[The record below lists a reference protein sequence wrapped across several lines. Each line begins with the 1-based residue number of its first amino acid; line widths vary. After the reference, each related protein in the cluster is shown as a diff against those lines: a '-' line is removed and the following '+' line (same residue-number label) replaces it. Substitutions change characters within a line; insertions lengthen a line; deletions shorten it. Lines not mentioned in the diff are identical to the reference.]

1 MLIIDTEIYS
11 DYFLVSALNIETG
24 KITHIEAFD
33 GKPINQKRL
42 HTLMTEYV
50 TMSFN
55 GNHFDLPL
63 IAAALKP
70 HSYSVAQLK
79 KLADTI
85 IKSTESIWRIL
96 KAYELRVP
104 DWDHIDLIE
113 VAPGQSSL
121 KIYGGRLNAPKMQD
135 LPIEPDASISPEQ
148 RQIVREYCEN
158 DLHTTHLL
166 YKALKPQ
173 IDLRVDMGTQYG
185 MDFRS
190 LSDAQIAE
198 KLITHE
204 LQKITGKEY
213 RKPEV
218 KDGFAFKYRDPK
230 IITFQTQDLQE
241 RFDRLLAERWQ
252 LGPNGSVQMPAWLK
266 ESRIKIGQAEYQM
279 GIGGLHSCEQRQCI
293 RADGGMV
300 LADYDVA
307 SYYPSIIMQQQL
319 APNAFGKPFLTLY
332 QSLIRRRLEAKRSGD
347 KVTADTLKITLNGSF
362 GKFGSK
368 YSTLYAPEL
377 LIQTTITGQ
386 LALLMLIERLETAG
400 VRVVSAN
407 TDGIVVYHS
416 ETQFDAVDEITF
428 DWMLDT
434 SYQLERTA
442 YSVIASR
449 DVNNYVAVRTDGR
462 IKGKGIF
469 APASLAK
476 NPDGQIIYTAVA
488 QHIAKGTPI
497 EDTIHGCTDLSQF
510 VTIRRVQG
518 GAVWRHER
526 LGKAVRFYHST
537 AVPPDECI
545 HYATNSNRVPNSG
558 GARPAMELGAFPNDV
573 NHAVYIKAAQE
584 LLQEVGHA

>member
-11 DYFLVSALNIETG
+11 DYFLVSALNTETG

-33 GKPINQKRL
+33 GQPINKKRL

-63 IAAALKP
+63 IAAALNG
-70 HSYSVAQLK
+70 YSIAQLK
-79 KLADTI
+79 KLADKI
-85 IKSTESIWRIL
+85 IKSNESIWRIL

-135 LPIEPDASISPEQ
+135 LPIEPDASIKPDE
-148 RQIVREYCEN
+148 RRVVREYCEN

-173 IDLRVDMGTQYG
+173 IDLRVDMGAQYG

-386 LALLMLIERLETAG
+386 LALLMLIERLEAAG

-449 DVNNYVAVRTDGR
+449 DVNNYLAVRTDGK

-518 GAVWRHER
+518 GAVWRGER

>member
-1 MLIIDTEIYS
+1 MIIIDTEIYS
-11 DYFLVSALNIETG
+11 DYFLVSALNTETG
-24 KITHIEAFD
+24 KIIHIEAFD
-33 GKPINQKRL
+33 GQPINKQRLQK
-42 HTLMTEYV
+42 LMTDYV

-63 IAAALKP
+63 ISAALNN
-70 HSYSVAQLK
+70 YSIAKLK
-79 KLADTI
+79 ALSDKI
-85 IKSTESIWRIL
+85 IKSNESIWRIL
-96 KAYELRVP
+96 KAHELRVP
-104 DWDHIDLIE
+104 DKWDHIDLIE

-148 RQIVREYCEN
+148 RSIVREYCEN

-173 IDLRVDMGTQYG
+173 IDLRVDMGAQYG

-213 RKPEV
+213 RKPEI

-252 LGPNGSVQMPAWLK
+252 LGPNGSVQMPDWLK
-266 ESRIKIGQAEYQM
+266 ESRIQIGKAEYQM

-293 RADGGMV
+293 RADDGMV

-386 LALLMLIERLETAG
+386 LALLMLIERLEAAG

-449 DVNNYVAVRTDGR
+449 DVNNYVAVRTDGKT
-462 IKGKGIF
+462 KGKGIF

-488 QHIAKGTPI
+488 QHIAKDTSI

-545 HYATNSNRVPNSG
+545 HYVTNSNRVPNSG

-573 NHAVYIKAAQE
+573 NHEVYIKAAQE
-584 LLQEVGHA
+584 LLREVGYA

>member
-33 GKPINQKRL
+33 GQPINKRRL

-63 IAAALKP
+63 IAAALNN
-70 HSYSVAQLK
+70 YSVPSLK
-79 KLADTI
+79 ALADKI
-85 IKSTESIWRIL
+85 IKSNESIWRIL
-96 KAYELRVP
+96 KAHELRVP

-166 YKALKPQ
+166 YKTLKPQ
-173 IDLRVDMGTQYG
+173 IDLRVDMGAQYG

-204 LQKITGKEY
+204 MQKITGKEY
-213 RKPEV
+213 HKPEV
-218 KDGFAFKYRDPK
+218 KNGFAFKYRDPK
-230 IITFQTQDLQE
+230 IIRFQTPNLQE
-241 RFDRLLAERWQ
+241 RFNRLLAERWQ
-252 LGPNGSVQMPAWLK
+252 LGPNGSVQMPTWLK

-293 RADGGMV
+293 RAEGGMV

-386 LALLMLIERLETAG
+386 LALLMLIERLEAAG

-407 TDGIVVYHS
+407 TDGIVVYHNK
-416 ETQFDAVDEITF
+416 TQFDAVDEITF

-449 DVNNYVAVRTDGR
+449 DVNNYVAVRTDGK

-488 QHIAKGTPI
+488 QHIAKDTPI
-497 EDTIHGCTDLSQF
+497 EDTIHGCTDLAQF

-537 AVPPDECI
+537 AVPLDECI

-558 GARPAMELGAFPNDV
+558 GTRPMMELCEFPNDV
-573 NHAVYIKAAQE
+573 NHTVYIKAAQE

>member
-11 DYFLVSALNIETG
+11 DYFLVSALNTETG
-24 KITHIEAFD
+24 KITYIEAFD
-33 GKPINQKRL
+33 GQPINKKRL
-42 HTLMTEYV
+42 HTLMSEYV

-63 IAAALKP
+63 IAAALNG
-70 HSYSVAQLK
+70 YSIAQLK
-79 KLADTI
+79 KLADKI

-173 IDLRVDMGTQYG
+173 IDLRVDMGAQYG

-241 RFDRLLAERWQ
+241 RFGRLLAERWQ

-386 LALLMLIERLETAG
+386 LALLMLIERLEAAG

-449 DVNNYVAVRTDGR
+449 DVNNYVAVRTDGK

-558 GARPAMELGAFPNDV
+558 GARPAMELGGFPNDV
-573 NHAVYIKAAQE
+573 NYAVYIKAAQE

>member
-33 GKPINQKRL
+33 GQPIDKARL
-42 HTLMTEYV
+42 HKLMKRV

-63 IAAALKP
+63 LAAALNN
-70 HSYSVAQLK
+70 YSVAQIK

-85 IKSTESIWRIL
+85 IKSNESIWRVL

-104 DWDHIDLIE
+104 DSWDHIDLIE

-166 YKALKPQ
+166 YKSLKAQ
-173 IDLRVDMGTQYG
+173 IDLRADMGAQYG

-204 LQKITGKEY
+204 LKKLTGKDY
-213 RKPEV
+213 RKPEI
-218 KDGFAFKYRDPK
+218 KDGYTFRYRDPK
-230 IITFQTQDLQE
+230 IIKFQSPYLTGVFK
-241 RFDRLLAERWQ
+241 RIMAENWQ
-252 LGPNGSVQMPAWLK
+252 LGPNGSVQMPMWLK
-266 ESRIKIGQAEYQM
+266 ESRIQIGQAEYQM
-279 GIGGLHSCEQRQCI
+279 GIGGLHSCEQRQCVK
-293 RADGGMV
+293 ADGGMV

-319 APNAFGKPFLTLY
+319 APGAFGKPFLTLY
-332 QSLIRRRLEAKRSGD
+332 QSLINRRLAAKRSGD

-386 LALLMLIERLETAG
+386 LALLMLIERLEAAG

-449 DVNNYVAVRTDGR
+449 DVNNYVAVRTDGK

-497 EDTIHGCTDLSQF
+497 EDTIHGCTDLAQF

-558 GARPAMELGAFPNDV
+558 GARPAMELGGFPNDV

>member
-33 GKPINQKRL
+33 GQPINKPRL
-42 HTLMTEYV
+42 RKLMAEYV

-63 IAAALKP
+63 LAAAVNAG
-70 HSYSVAQLK
+70 YSIAQLK
-79 KLADTI
+79 ALADKI

-96 KAYELRVP
+96 KAHELRVP

-135 LPIEPDASISPEQ
+135 LPIEPDARIAPEQ

-166 YKALKPQ
+166 YKALKAQ
-173 IDLRVDMGTQYG
+173 IDLRVDMGAQYG

-204 LQKITGKEY
+204 MQKITGKEY

-241 RFDRLLAERWQ
+241 RFERLLAERWQ

-307 SYYPSIIMQQQL
+307 SYYPSVIMQQQL

-386 LALLMLIERLETAG
+386 LALLMLIERLEAAG

-449 DVNNYVAVRTDGR
+449 DVNNYVAVRTDGK

-476 NPDGQIIYTAVA
+476 NPDGQIIFTAVA

-497 EDTIHGCTDLSQF
+497 EDTIHGCTDLAQF

-558 GARPAMELGAFPNDV
+558 GARPAMELGGFPNDV

-584 LLQEVGHA
+584 LLQEVGFT

>member
-33 GKPINQKRL
+33 GQPINKARL
-42 HTLMTEYV
+42 HKLMKHV

-63 IAAALKP
+63 LAAALNN
-70 HSYSVAQLK
+70 YSITQIK

-85 IKSTESIWRIL
+85 IKSNESIWRIL
-96 KAYELRVP
+96 KTYELRIP
-104 DWDHIDLIE
+104 DSWDHIDLIE

-135 LPIEPDASISPEQ
+135 LPIEPDASINQEQ
-148 RQIVREYCEN
+148 RFIVREYCEN

-166 YKALKPQ
+166 YRALKPQ
-173 IDLRVDMGTQYG
+173 IDLRVDMGKQYN

-204 LQKITGKEY
+204 LKKLTGKEY
-213 RKPEV
+213 RKPEL
-218 KDGFAFKYRDPK
+218 KDGYTFKYRDPK
-230 IITFQTQDLQE
+230 IIKFQSPYLTGVFK
-241 RFDRLLAERWQ
+241 RIMAENWQ
-252 LGPNGSVQMPAWLK
+252 LGPNGSVQMPMWLK
-266 ESRIKIGQAEYQM
+266 ESRIQIGQAEYQM
-279 GIGGLHSCEQRQCI
+279 GIGGLHSCEQRQCVKT
-293 RADGGMV
+293 DGGMV

-319 APNAFGKPFLTLY
+319 APGAFGKPFLTLY
-332 QSLIRRRLEAKRSGD
+332 QSLINRRLAAKRSGD

-386 LALLMLIERLETAG
+386 LALLMLIERLEVAG
-400 VRVVSAN
+400 VRVISAN
-407 TDGIVVYHS
+407 TDGIVVCHS
-416 ETQFDAVDEITF
+416 TAQADVVDEITF

-449 DVNNYVAVRTDGR
+449 DVNNYVAVRTDGK

-497 EDTIHGCTDLSQF
+497 EETIHGCTDLTQF

-518 GAVWRHER
+518 GAMWRHER

-537 AVPPDECI
+537 TVLPDECI
-545 HYATNSNRVPNSG
+545 HYATNNNRVPNSG
-558 GARPAMELGAFPNDV
+558 GAKPVMEFCGFPNDV
-573 NHAVYIKAAQE
+573 NYAVYIKAAQE
-584 LLQEVGHA
+584 LLQEVGYA

>member
-11 DYFLVSALNIETG
+11 DYFLVAALNTETG

-33 GKPINQKRL
+33 GQPINKARL
-42 HTLMTEYV
+42 HKLMKCV

-63 IAAALKP
+63 LAAAVNAG
-70 HSYSVAQLK
+70 YSIAQLK
-79 KLADTI
+79 ALADKI

-96 KAYELRVP
+96 KAHELRVP

-135 LPIEPDASISPEQ
+135 LPIEPDARIAPEQ

-166 YKALKPQ
+166 YKALKAQ
-173 IDLRVDMGTQYG
+173 IDLRVDMGAQYG

-230 IITFQTQDLQE
+230 IIRFQTADLQE
-241 RFDRLLAERWQ
+241 RFERLLAERWQ

-266 ESRIKIGQAEYQM
+266 ESRIRIGQADYQM

-293 RADGGMV
+293 RAEGDMV

-386 LALLMLIERLETAG
+386 LALLMLIERLESAG

-416 ETQFDAVDEITF
+416 TAQADAVDEITF

-434 SYQLERTA
+434 SYQLERTP

-449 DVNNYVAVRTDGR
+449 DVNNYLAVRTDGK

-488 QHIAKGTPI
+488 QLIAKGTPI
-497 EDTIHGCTDLSQF
+497 EDTIHGCTDLAQF

-558 GARPAMELGAFPNDV
+558 GARPAMELGGFPDDV
-573 NHAVYIKAAQE
+573 NHDVYIKAAKE
-584 LLQEVGHA
+584 LLLEVGYA

>member
-11 DYFLVSALNIETG
+11 DYFLVAALNTETG

-33 GKPINQKRL
+33 GQPINKPRL
-42 HTLMTEYV
+42 RKLMTEYV

-63 IAAALKP
+63 LAAAVNAG
-70 HSYSVAQLK
+70 YSIAQLK
-79 KLADTI
+79 ALADKI

-96 KAYELRVP
+96 KAHELRVP

-135 LPIEPDASISPEQ
+135 LPIEPDARIAPEQ

-166 YKALKPQ
+166 YKALKAQ
-173 IDLRVDMGTQYG
+173 IDLRVDMGAQYG

-204 LQKITGKEY
+204 MQKITGKEY

-241 RFDRLLAERWQ
+241 RFGRLLAERWQ

-266 ESRIKIGQAEYQM
+266 ESRIRIGQADYQM

-293 RADGGMV
+293 RAEGDMV

-386 LALLMLIERLETAG
+386 LALLMLIERLESAG

-416 ETQFDAVDEITF
+416 TAQADAVDEITF

-434 SYQLERTA
+434 SYQLERTP

-449 DVNNYVAVRTDGR
+449 DVNNYVAVRTDGK

-497 EDTIHGCTDLSQF
+497 EDTIHGCTDLAQF

-573 NHAVYIKAAQE
+573 NHDVYIKAAQE
-584 LLQEVGHA
+584 LLQEVGHAA

>member
-1 MLIIDTEIYS
+1 MIIIDTEIYS
-11 DYFLVSALNIETG
+11 DYFLLSALNTETG
-24 KITHIEAFD
+24 KITHLEAFD
-33 GKPINQKRL
+33 GQPINKKRL
-42 HTLMTEYV
+42 HTLMSEYV
-50 TMSFN
+50 TISFN

-63 IAAALKP
+63 IVAARDG
-70 HSYSVAQLK
+70 YSIKQLK
-79 KLADTI
+79 ALADKI
-85 IKSTESIWRIL
+85 IKSNESIWRIL
-96 KAYELRVP
+96 KAHELRVP
-104 DWDHIDLIE
+104 ENWNHIDLIE

-135 LPIEPDASISPEQ
+135 LPIEPDASIKPEQ

-173 IDLRVDMGTQYG
+173 IDLRVDMGAQYG

-204 LQKITGKEY
+204 MKKITGKEY
-213 RKPEV
+213 RKPEI

-230 IITFQTQDLQE
+230 IIQFQTPDLQE
-241 RFDRLLAERWQ
+241 RFERILAERWQ

-266 ESRIKIGQAEYQM
+266 ESRIRIGQAEYQM

-293 RADGGMV
+293 RAEGGMV

-332 QSLIRRRLEAKRSGD
+332 QSLIRRRLDAKRSGD

-386 LALLMLIERLETAG
+386 LALLMLIEQLEAAG

-416 ETQFDAVDEITF
+416 TAQADAVDEITF

-449 DVNNYVAVRTDGR
+449 DVNNYVAVR
-462 IKGKGIF
+462 
-469 APASLAK
+469 
-476 NPDGQIIYTAVA
+476 N
-488 QHIAKGTPI
+488 
-497 EDTIHGCTDLSQF
+497 
-510 VTIRRVQG
+510 
-518 GAVWRHER
+518 
-526 LGKAVRFYHST
+526 
-537 AVPPDECI
+537 
-545 HYATNSNRVPNSG
+545 
-558 GARPAMELGAFPNDV
+558 
-573 NHAVYIKAAQE
+573 
-584 LLQEVGHA
+584 

>member
-33 GKPINQKRL
+33 GQPIDKARL
-42 HTLMTEYV
+42 HKLMKRV

-63 IAAALKP
+63 LAAALND
-70 HSYSVAQLK
+70 YSVAQIK

-85 IKSTESIWRIL
+85 IKSNESIWRVL

-104 DWDHIDLIE
+104 DSWDHIDLIE

-135 LPIEPDASISPEQ
+135 LPIEPDANISPEQ

-173 IDLRVDMGTQYG
+173 IDLRVDMGAQYG

-204 LQKITGKEY
+204 LKKLTGKDY
-213 RKPEV
+213 RKPEI
-218 KDGFAFKYRDPK
+218 KDGYTFRYRDPN
-230 IITFQTQDLQE
+230 IIKFLSPYLTGVFKRIMVE
-241 RFDRLLAERWQ
+241 NWQ
-252 LGPNGSVQMPAWLK
+252 LGPNGSVQMPMWLK
-266 ESRIKIGQAEYQM
+266 ESRIQIGQAEYQM
-279 GIGGLHSCEQRQCI
+279 GIGGLHSCEQRQCVKT
-293 RADGGMV
+293 DGGMV

-332 QSLIRRRLEAKRSGD
+332 QSLIRRRLAAKRSGD

-386 LALLMLIERLETAG
+386 LALLMLIERLEAAG

-434 SYQLERTA
+434 SYQLERTLP
-442 YSVIASR
+442 SCMTVT
-449 DVNNYVAVRTDGR
+449 RTD
-462 IKGKGIF
+462 
-469 APASLAK
+469 PA
-476 NPDGQIIYTAVA
+476 
-488 QHIAKGTPI
+488 
-497 EDTIHGCTDLSQF
+497 
-510 VTIRRVQG
+510 
-518 GAVWRHER
+518 
-526 LGKAVRFYHST
+526 LG
-537 AVPPDECI
+537 
-545 HYATNSNRVPNSG
+545 
-558 GARPAMELGAFPNDV
+558 
-573 NHAVYIKAAQE
+573 
-584 LLQEVGHA
+584 

>member
-11 DYFLVSALNIETG
+11 DYFLVAALNTETG

-33 GKPINQKRL
+33 GQPINKPRL
-42 HTLMTEYV
+42 RKLMAEYV

-63 IAAALKP
+63 LAAAVNAG
-70 HSYSVAQLK
+70 YSIAQLK
-79 KLADTI
+79 ALADKI
-85 IKSTESIWRIL
+85 IKSTESIWRVL
-96 KAYELRVP
+96 KAHELRVP

-135 LPIEPDASISPEQ
+135 LPIEPDARIAPEQ
-148 RQIVREYCEN
+148 RRVVREYCEN

-166 YKALKPQ
+166 YKALKAQ
-173 IDLRVDMGTQYG
+173 IDLRVEMGAQYG

-204 LQKITGKEY
+204 MQKITGKEY

-230 IITFQTQDLQE
+230 IIRFQTVDLQE
-241 RFDRLLAERWQ
+241 RFERLLAERWQ

-266 ESRIKIGQAEYQM
+266 ESRIQIGQAEYQM

-293 RADGGMV
+293 RAEGDMV

-332 QSLIRRRLEAKRSGD
+332 QSLIRRRLDAKRSGD

-386 LALLMLIERLETAG
+386 LALLMLIERLESAG

-416 ETQFDAVDEITF
+416 TAQADAVDEITF

-434 SYQLERTA
+434 SYQLERTP

-449 DVNNYVAVRTDGR
+449 DVNNYLAVRTDGKV
-462 IKGKGIF
+462 KGKGIF

-488 QHIAKGTPI
+488 QLIAKGTPL

-518 GAVWRHER
+518 GAVWRGER

-545 HYATNSNRVPNSG
+545 HYATNPTRVPNSG
-558 GARPAMELGAFPNDV
+558 GARPAMELGAFPDDV
-573 NHAVYIKAAQE
+573 NHDVYIKAAQE
-584 LLQEVGHA
+584 LLLKVGYAI

>member
-11 DYFLVSALNIETG
+11 DYFLVASLNTETG

-33 GKPINQKRL
+33 GQPINKPRL
-42 HTLMTEYV
+42 RKLMVEYV

-63 IAAALKP
+63 LAAAVNAG
-70 HSYSVAQLK
+70 YSIAQLK
-79 KLADTI
+79 KLADKI

-96 KAYELRVP
+96 KAHELRVP

-135 LPIEPDASISPEQ
+135 LPIEPEASIKPEQ

-166 YKALKPQ
+166 YKALKAQ
-173 IDLRVDMGTQYG
+173 IDLRVDMGAQYG

-204 LQKITGKEY
+204 MQKITGKEY

-230 IITFQTQDLQE
+230 IIRFQTQDLQE
-241 RFDRLLAERWQ
+241 RFYRLLAERWQ

-266 ESRIKIGQAEYQM
+266 ESRIKIGQADYQM

-293 RADGGMV
+293 RAEGDMV

-386 LALLMLIERLETAG
+386 LALLMLIERLESAG

-416 ETQFDAVDEITF
+416 TAQADAVDEITF

-434 SYQLERTA
+434 SYQLERTP

-449 DVNNYVAVRTDGR
+449 DVNNYLAVRTDGK

-497 EDTIHGCTDLSQF
+497 EDTIHGCTDLAQF

-518 GAVWRHER
+518 GSVWRGER

-573 NHAVYIKAAQE
+573 NHDVYIKAAQE
-584 LLQEVGHA
+584 LLLEVGYA